1 MSNDSD
7 DCQMFLPVGSIGW
20 AQDSIASTFRNG
32 EDLRNAHLAFRR
44 LTNAERLDIIRTYPP
59 IRVVQ
64 FETQGWITL
73 DNRRLYLFR
82 SVLDPGTHIPVRIAT
97 YQEAQELRYKLTTR
111 DSGATI
117 VVRANPNH

>member
-1 MSNDSD
+1 MSNDGCEMD
-7 DCQMFLPVGSIGW
+7 LPVGQIGW

-32 EDLRNAHLAFRR
+32 EDLRDAHLAFRR
-44 LTNAERLDIIRTYPP
+44 LSNAERLAIVRTYPR

-82 SVLDPGTHIPVRIAT
+82 TVLEPGTPIPVRVAT

-117 VVRANPNH
+117 VVRANRR